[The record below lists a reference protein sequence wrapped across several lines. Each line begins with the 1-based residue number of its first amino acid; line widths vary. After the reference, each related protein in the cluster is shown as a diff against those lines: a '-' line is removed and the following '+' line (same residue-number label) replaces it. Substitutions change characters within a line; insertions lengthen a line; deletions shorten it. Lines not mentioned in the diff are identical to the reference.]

1 MARYVMR
8 VQTDKSAD
16 EAFDFMADLR
26 NFPEWDPGTK
36 SAVQVKGDG
45 PGRGAEYDLQASGAT
60 LRYVVQT
67 FNRPGRVVARAQNRW
82 ITSVDTITVT
92 ADGTGCVVAYDAD
105 LVLNGLLKFGDPV
118 LRLAFNR
125 IGGQAAD
132 GLVKSLGG
140 TRLS

>member
-8 VQTDKSAD
+8 VRTEKSAED
-16 EAFDFMADLR
+16 AFAFMADLR

-45 PGRGAEYDLQASGAT
+45 PGKGAEYDLQASGAT
-60 LRYVVQT
+60 LRYVVQD
-67 FNRPGRVVARAQNRW
+67 FDRPDRMVAKARNRW
-82 ITSVDTITVT
+82 ITSVDTITVSS
-92 ADGTGCVVAYDAD
+92 DGTGSIVSYDAD
-105 LVLNGLLKFGDPV
+105 LVLNGFLRFADPV
-118 LRLAFNR
+118 LKLAFNR

-132 GLVKSLGG
+132 GLVKSLSG

>member
-8 VQTDKSAD
+8 VRTEKSAD

-26 NFPEWDPGTK
+26 NFPQWDPGTK

-45 PGRGAEYDLQASGAT
+45 PGNGAAYDLQASGAT

-67 FNRPGRVVARAQNRW
+67 YDRPSRVVAKAQNRW

-92 ADGTGCVVAYDAD
+92 ADGTGCIVAYDAD
-105 LVLNGLLKFGDPV
+105 LVLNGLLRFGDPI
-118 LRLAFNR
+118 LKMAFNR

-132 GLVKSLGG
+132 GLVESLSG